1 MDSNLKNLCAMA
13 KDQQNIFLIQE
24 LERILTE
31 IICPVDY
38 IMDVFISDIMHDDCV
53 IEKYTYRKRKNFL
66 LIYRGLLFLMER
78 RFEMENLSKEI
89 VLCFIRTGMVL
100 TITEIW
106 NVFVQERD

>member
-1 MDSNLKNLCAMA
+1 MA

-53 IEKYTYRKRKNFL
+53 IEKYMYRKRKNFL
-66 LIYRGLLFLMER
+66 LKNIHKCQEHHSGFLDGPLSCNSGKFKISLL
-78 RFEMENLSKEI
+78 
-89 VLCFIRTGMVL
+89 GMQGAYSRHFCVK
-100 TITEIW
+100 
-106 NVFVQERD
+106 DDYKY

>member
-1 MDSNLKNLCAMA
+1 MA

-53 IEKYTYRKRKNFL
+53 IEKYTYRKRKNF
-66 LIYRGLLFLMER
+66 F
-78 RFEMENLSKEI
+78 
-89 VLCFIRTGMVL
+89 
-100 TITEIW
+100 
-106 NVFVQERD
+106 